1 MNKLL
6 PEIKDCEKIVGDWK
20 TFSDCPFNNEFEKIK
35 FLDQLQIINDIVRQT
50 ILVNNN
56 PNPMLELSTLEGD
69 SYTASLVALDYLK
82 SMNIGVNH
90 RIVLANKRLYNN
102 ECLPSKHTIIL
113 VDDLEGNSYQFDCTP
128 NIGYG
133 YGKVRNIKEEKYYD
147 EYIVIDNNYKDILY
161 QTRLLINKK
170 NNNELNDN
178 DIKIIKE
185 INSEL
190 SSNEFLKGY
199 YNELNGIEYEF
210 KSDELLIKQLN
221 RWKEELID
229 LQNSNSDLAKQLEL
243 SQALTAEMI
252 KINPNLNKY
261 VSINNK
267 TLLLNSINSRFFY
280 ENELTLVLIKPSSYR
295 LGIAASVRD
304 KFLNKGHGAIAEQYV
319 NMGLKSELFNLPL
332 MQCFHPHGYKYERS
346 MNGSGKIFLVD
357 QDPEKT
363 GIIKK
368 EIRNTSGNIVK
379 NHNVEWFDGE
389 PILWNPIVT
398 NLVHSTDDAC
408 ETAMHFLSPN
418 PEYQI
423 MTRFMYPNPEL
434 QKVRKKI

>member
-1 MNKLL
+1 MKLL
-6 PEIKDCEKIVGDWK
+6 A
-20 TFSDCPFNNEFEKIK
+20 
-35 FLDQLQIINDIVRQT
+35 
-50 ILVNNN
+50 
-56 PNPMLELSTLEGD
+56 MLRNCKK
-69 SYTASLVALDYLK
+69 YL
-82 SMNIGVNH
+82 
-90 RIVLANKRLYNN
+90 
-102 ECLPSKHTIIL
+102 
-113 VDDLEGNSYQFDCTP
+113 
-128 NIGYG
+128 
-133 YGKVRNIKEEKYYD
+133 
-147 EYIVIDNNYKDILY
+147 
-161 QTRLLINKK
+161 
-170 NNNELNDN
+170 
-178 DIKIIKE
+178 
-185 INSEL
+185 
-190 SSNEFLKGY
+190 
-199 YNELNGIEYEF
+199 
-210 KSDELLIKQLN
+210 
-221 RWKEELID
+221 
-229 LQNSNSDLAKQLEL
+229 NSDLAEQLEL

-357 QDPEKT
+357 QNPEKT